1 MKKKIF
7 LLASIL
13 TLALTSLLGICG
25 CAKKHEAQALWS
37 YDIQSHWHKCT
48 ACDDEVFD
56 KGDHVLVDNGT
67 NKKCSICQAEI
78 DFTSQE
84 NFAYWVQGRND
95 ALDHTD
101 NYTMKYYQDK
111 IVDNTKQKESTVIES
126 RSGNKYCYQSQDF
139 YFEQNQKKL
148 ISEDIYAIK
157 TVMDGEVERTK
168 FFYQSTKNFEQTQ
181 VSKTGYY
188 VAPDTAKNTIKCS
201 VDTILDDY
209 AITQG
214 DTYDLLVQAMVE
226 EIEIETL
233 SVVLTKN
240 ADLSVT
246 LIAKY
251 DYSYQDTDFRYNED
265 YLCVGNVQMKI
276 TVSDGKATKFEY
288 VDTYNCTFEDSTKNY
303 CAQENELITYTYD
316 NLDSTFYNSISIE
329 TETTDNRYVGK
340 VNFKINGYKYAEY
353 LTVPVGEDYD
363 VSDITDF
370 FADFQKNGTYIT
382 FAGEE
387 FSQNILIFID
397 EQMTVPFTSAHM
409 ANDTDY
415 IELFVKLVVPN
426 DKAWVITLVPSR
438 NGGQYIRY
446 IQRCAIQGD
455 QAYFNTDS
463 ALSGY
468 PVLKLDGEETSG
480 GIFYFEK
487 GSVHVFECKNPYM

>member
-7 LLASIL
+7 LIASVL
-13 TLALTSLLGICG
+13 TLAFAPLLGFCG
-25 CAKKHEAQALWS
+25 CAKNHEAQECWS
-37 YDIQSHWHKCT
+37 YDAQSHWHKCK

-56 KGDHVLVDNGT
+56 KDDHVLVDNGA
-67 NKKCSICQAEI
+67 NKKCTICLAEI

-84 NFAYWVQGRND
+84 NFAYWVQGRDD

-101 NYTMKYYQDK
+101 NYTVRYYQDK
-111 IVDNTKQKESTVIES
+111 FENNTKRKESTVIES

-139 YFEQNQKKL
+139 YFDQNQKEL

-181 VSKTGYY
+181 VSKNGYY

-201 VDTILDDY
+201 VDRILDDY
-209 AITQG
+209 AVTQG
-214 DTYDLLVQAMVE
+214 DTYELLVAAMVE
-226 EIEIETL
+226 EIEIDTL

-240 ADLSVT
+240 PDSSVT
-246 LIAKY
+246 LIASY
-251 DYSYQDTDFRYNED
+251 DYSYQDTDFRYQQD
-265 YLCVGNVQMKI
+265 YLCSGNVQMKI
-276 TVSDGKATKFEY
+276 TVLGGKATKFKY
-288 VDTYNCTFEDSTKNY
+288 VDSYDCTFEDSTKNY
-303 CAQENELITYTYD
+303 SAQENEVIIYTYD
-316 NLDSTFYNSISIE
+316 NFDSTFYESISVE
-329 TETTDNRYVGK
+329 TETTDNHYVGK

-353 LTVPVGEDYD
+353 LKIPVGEDYNL
-363 VSDITDF
+363 SDITDF
-370 FADFQKNGTYIT
+370 FGDFQKNGTYIT
-382 FAGEE
+382 IAGEA
-387 FSQNILIFID
+387 FSQNIRIFTD

-415 IELFVKLVVPN
+415 IELFVKLVVPS
-426 DKAWVITLVPSR
+426 DKTWVITLVPSR

-446 IQRCAIQGD
+446 IQSCAIQGD
-455 QAYFNTDS
+455 QAYFNTNN

-487 GSVHVFECKNPYM
+487 GSVHVIECENPYM